1 LVPDDPSVLSGRRV
15 LAIED
20 GPTLTHGGMRYGA
33 AVLAAR
39 RPGATLVDL
48 RPFAVGEIAETLQ
61 RYPHVRALPVSG
73 WWGTRDGGGRHA
85 SCCRFNEVD
94 ANDCE
99 EDSVK
104 REDEKLRELT
114 QEMEQLQSVTDK
126 LRHHVAELDARVT
139 RLEVREELWEEP
151 SAAGDE
157 AVPE

>member
-1 LVPDDPSVLSGRRV
+1 
-15 LAIED
+15 
-20 GPTLTHGGMRYGA
+20 
-33 AVLAAR
+33 
-39 RPGATLVDL
+39 
-48 RPFAVGEIAETLQ
+48 
-61 RYPHVRALPVSG
+61 
-73 WWGTRDGGGRHA
+73 
-85 SCCRFNEVD
+85 
-94 ANDCE
+94 
-99 EDSVK
+99 VK